1 MAAVKL
7 KKMYQPNM
15 EFVQKNRSHLSV
27 AKFET
32 EFISR
37 KISRKSVDLRS
48 YETERSP
55 VWRGSFGVA
64 PQLAAWKE
72 EERKLQCGS
81 TSSRRHLSPL
91 RLRWVARRGSGRE
104 LEDRG
109 GTTSWCGGGGAS
121 RLWSMDSEDEALWSS
136 RLSYQPGTG
145 KAEKERRQGRELRG
159 TGEHGGGGLEK

>member
-1 MAAVKL
+1 MKRKGLRCGEGA
-7 KKMYQPNM
+7 
-15 EFVQKNRSHLSV
+15 SV
-27 AKFET
+27 WLFN
-32 EFISR
+32 SR
-37 KISRKSVDLRS
+37 RGR
-48 YETERSP
+48 RR
-55 VWRGSFGVA
+55 RGSFNVA
-64 PQLAAWKE
+64 LPHLVV
-72 EERKLQCGS
+72 
-81 TSSRRHLSPL
+81 TSLHYVSA
-91 RLRWVARRGSGRE
+91 RWVARRGSGRE